1 MNKDAIRKMFN
12 AKCKYIVRCT
22 YQEIQQQI
30 FWVRKTHTEII
41 HIVVERCSKYSKP
54 KNFISGLDR
63 EFYCLKDVKEYIK
76 FLKKFNHVV
85 KPQVI
90 GL

>member
-1 MNKDAIRKMFN
+1 MNKDAIKKMFN

-22 YQEIQQQI
+22 YQEIQQQY
-30 FWVRKTHTEII
+30 FWIREKHTEII
-41 HIVVERCSKYSKP
+41 HIVVEKCSKYSKP

-76 FLKKFNHVV
+76 FLKNFNHFV
-85 KPQVI
+85 KPQII